1 MWLEKIYTLATLG
14 YIAVVYIHYFL
25 ATLLLI
31 LPISH
36 QLSQLQKVAKCN
48 FTAKRDG
55 FCIIFCLGESF
66 LFGLDPVL
74 DEWMQETLVEG
85 YPLHGVQDMDPVQE
99 ISELRNFP
107 QLILR

>member
-1 MWLEKIYTLATLG
+1 M
-14 YIAVVYIHYFL
+14 
-25 ATLLLI
+25 
-31 LPISH
+31 
-36 QLSQLQKVAKCN
+36 AKCN
-48 FTAKRDG
+48 DTAKRDW
-55 FCIIFCLGESF
+55 FSIIICLGESF